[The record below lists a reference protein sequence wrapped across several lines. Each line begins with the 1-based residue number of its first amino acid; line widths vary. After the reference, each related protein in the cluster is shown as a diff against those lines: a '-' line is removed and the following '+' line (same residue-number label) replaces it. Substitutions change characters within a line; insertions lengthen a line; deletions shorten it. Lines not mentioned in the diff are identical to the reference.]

1 MTEKKDDG
9 DKEPVVALFGDSFG
23 PSVTYLDKHSKQEIS
38 AGSMR
43 LYLSVATC
51 GPTRQQ
57 CRPVDSMRATCLL
70 QLSVNRIAGEY
81 LCSVGQRWVK

>member
-43 LYLSVATC
+43 LYL
-51 GPTRQQ
+51 
-57 CRPVDSMRATCLL
+57 
-70 QLSVNRIAGEY
+70 
-81 LCSVGQRWVK
+81 